1 MGSIHPISSLIREA
15 NQIFLQMGFTFAEG
29 HLVESEY
36 YNFDALNVP
45 KDHPAR
51 DMQDTFYIK
60 DTPEYVLRTHTS
72 PVQVRYMEKQIKK
85 GVQPPYRV
93 IVPGKAFRNEATDM
107 THEVEFTQIE
117 GLVVGEDI
125 SLANLKGTLEIFF
138 RSLFKGAQVEIRFR
152 PSFFPFVEPGVEV
165 DMRLVGDGVPEK
177 LKDKWMEMMGAG
189 MVLRTHTS
197 NVQGRYM
204 EEQMKKGTKPPYRA
218 VSMGKAFRNESTD
231 MGHEAE
237 FSQIEILV
245 VDKNVS
251 VANLK
256 WTLETFFEKIFN
268 GSVDVRFRPTFF
280 PFVEPG
286 LEIDMRLSGERVPE
300 KLRGKWMEMGGAGMV
315 HPNVLRNCGINTS
328 EYQG

>member
-15 NQIFLQMGFTFAEG
+15 NQIFLQMGFTFVSG
-29 HLVESEY
+29 PLLESEH
-36 YNFDALNVP
+36 YNFDVLNVP

-189 MVLRTHTS
+189 MVHPSVLK
-197 NVQGRYM
+197 NAGVDPKKYQGFAFGMGLDRLAMLKWGIDDVRYM
-204 EEQMKKGTKPPYRA
+204 HSA
-218 VSMGKAFRNESTD
+218 D
-231 MGHEAE
+231 
-237 FSQIEILV
+237 L
-245 VDKNVS
+245 
-251 VANLK
+251 
-256 WTLETFFEKIFN
+256 
-268 GSVDVRFRPTFF
+268 RF
-280 PFVEPG
+280 
-286 LEIDMRLSGERVPE
+286 
-300 KLRGKWMEMGGAGMV
+300 
-315 HPNVLRNCGINTS
+315 IN
-328 EYQG
+328 QF